1 MKKFFRKLVFFLLT
15 GPAIMFIPSPVMNAT
30 TQRKTGKKQL
40 REAIDS
46 FLWHYDWLTGGTREE
61 TLRQADAGI
70 VSLEAKAA
78 NVAALVANA
87 GKLALADSHGME
99 YATRVVPE
107 KLERYRNAY
116 VGKYAAWK
124 AEEEAKRAKE
134 AAADEALFA
143 LNQRLEAALVPSN
156 IIPFPSR

>member
-1 MKKFFRKLVFFLLT
+1 MVKNFFRKLVSFALT
-15 GPAIMFIPSPVMNAT
+15 GPGITFIPSPVMNAT

-40 REAIDS
+40 REAIDR
-46 FLWHYDWLTGGTREE
+46 FLWNYDWLTGGTTEE

-70 VSLEAKAA
+70 LSLEAKAA
-78 NVAALVANA
+78 EVAALVANA
-87 GKLALADSHGME
+87 GKLALADSHGMD

-124 AEEEAKRAKE
+124 EEQAAKRE
-134 AAADEALFA
+134 AERLAVEIMIAAPPA
-143 LNQRLEAALVPSN
+143 PSN
-156 IIPFPSR
+156 IIAFPSR